1 MLLMKTTKKV
11 TLSAVMAA
19 LAAVLMLVSYFP
31 YLTYAV
37 PAVAGLCVMVIVIEI
52 NCKWA
57 LLSYFTASFFTFL
70 FAETESMLM
79 FICFFGFYPIL
90 KCLIEKIKNYVLE
103 WILKLL
109 SFNICIVGVYFIL
122 SKVFMISLDDLGE
135 FAKYGEVILLLLAN
149 FVFVFYDIAVSRV
162 SWFYIDKF
170 HKSISKLFK

>member
-1 MLLMKTTKKV
+1 MKTTKKV

-37 PAVAGLCVMVIVIEI
+37 PAVAGLCIMVIVIEI

-70 FAETESMLM
+70 FAEIESMLM
-79 FICFFGFYPIL
+79 FIGFFGFYPII
-90 KCLIEKIKNYVLE
+90 KCLVEKTNNRFIEWVL
-103 WILKLL
+103 KFVV
-109 SFNICIVGVYFIL
+109 FNVCVTTVYFIL
-122 SKVFMISLDDLGE
+122 KKLSVFSLDEDME
-135 FAKYGEVILLLLAN
+135 MIAKYGEIILLLLAN
-149 FVFVFYDIAVSRV
+149 VVFVFYDIAVSRM

-170 HKSISKLFK
+170 HQRISKLLK